1 MRTVNYASSVN
12 DRGSIVRS
20 SYMRWIFFTFTEATG
35 GEAKAAAAKAPTGAA
50 SARAGT
56 AKAAATATEAARA
69 AAAGARQRRRRPIL
83 PLQLGQWL
91 IEASVISTAKE
102 RGKMKNAI

>member
-1 MRTVNYASSVN
+1 ME
-12 DRGSIVRS
+12 
-20 SYMRWIFFTFTEATG
+20 IFFTFTEATG

-56 AKAAATATEAARA
+56 AEAAATATEAAGA
-69 AAAGARQRRRRPIL
+69 AAAGARQ
-83 PLQLGQWL
+83 LQLGQWL
-91 IEASVISTAKE
+91 IEARVISTAKE